1 MILGSAQAPTRLK
14 SRLTIT
20 LSPDVLAQLDRLID
34 GKTLRNRSQA
44 IETLLRGSL
53 RPSVSTAVILAGGH
67 QEGEKAPA
75 LLPVGGQPLISRT
88 IQHLMGYG
96 VHSFLVLAGDDEREI
111 RALMGEGE
119 SVGATIRYL
128 REQRPRGTGGALKLA
143 EPYLGT
149 DPFLV
154 IHGDVLTDIDITG
167 FIDFHFSENA
177 LATIAVKPR
186 QAERHFGQVI
196 LQGNRITNFIESSR
210 EGGISIVNTGV
221 YLFDPAIL
229 GLIEGTSRSQLET
242 EVFPQLAR
250 MGELSAFFFQGIWF
264 DISRAESYRSA
275 RARWKEKGG

>member
-1 MILGSAQAPTRLK
+1 MTVVSAHAPTRLK

-20 LSPDVLAQLDRLID
+20 LSPDVLAQLDRRID

-44 IETLLRGSL
+44 IETLLRDSL
-53 RPSVSTAVILAGGH
+53 SPSVSTAVILAGGD
-67 QEGEKAPA
+67 QEGEGVPA
-75 LLPVGGQPLISRT
+75 LLPIGGQALVSRT
-88 IQHLMGYG
+88 IHHLMGFG
-96 VHSFLVLAGDDEREI
+96 VHSFLVLAGDHEQEI

-119 SVGATIRYL
+119 SVGASIRYL
-128 REQRPRGTGGALKLA
+128 RERQPRGTGGALKLA

-154 IHGDVLTDIDITG
+154 IHGDVLTDIDIAD
-167 FIDFHFSENA
+167 FIEFHFNENS

-186 QAERHFGQVI
+186 QAEKHFGQVI
-196 LQGNRITNFIESSR
+196 LQGNRIIDFIESSR

-229 GLIEGTSRSQLET
+229 GLIEGTSKTQLET
-242 EVFPQLAR
+242 RVFPRLAR

-264 DISRAESYRSA
+264 DISTAESYESA
-275 RARWKEKGG
+275 KVRWNEKGG